1 MQSLR
6 IPSECTWYWSDLHYL
21 LFLFISIKQN
31 SSEQRLMKIIS
42 KVIICRD
49 SFLLL
54 VFEALIMYVYGWV
67 RAIFIKA
74 HTHKFSFLTLGTNLK
89 WKGWMLA
96 SWVKL
101 LFHSFY
107 SKEKDKNQL
116 KELLNYFLIQ
126 DRSESQT
133 TTNPSDLGILTE
145 IKSIH
150 IPL

>member
-54 VFEALIMYVYGWV
+54 VFEALIMVCLWV

-133 TTNPSDLGILTE
+133 TTDPSDLGILTE